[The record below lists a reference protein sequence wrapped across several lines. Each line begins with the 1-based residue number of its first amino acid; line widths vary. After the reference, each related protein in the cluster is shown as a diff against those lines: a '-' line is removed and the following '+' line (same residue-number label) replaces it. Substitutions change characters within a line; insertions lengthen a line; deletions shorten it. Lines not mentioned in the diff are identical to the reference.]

1 MKLKNKFQR
10 SKVFTEVIFSRTI
23 PGKLLIEQPDGRILL
38 FNGKIDENAK
48 RMEKAMK
55 SIGSYS
61 RLDNAKVALEKMEE
75 ERLQQLIESR
85 RVQSWLQFKEM
96 QKAA

>member
-38 FNGKIDENAK
+38 FNGKIDEKAQ

-61 RLDNAKVALEKMEE
+61 RLDNAKVALEKMED
-75 ERLQQLIESR
+75 ERLQALLETR
-85 RVQSWLQFKEM
+85 KLQNWFQM
-96 QKAA
+96 QDLAKAA